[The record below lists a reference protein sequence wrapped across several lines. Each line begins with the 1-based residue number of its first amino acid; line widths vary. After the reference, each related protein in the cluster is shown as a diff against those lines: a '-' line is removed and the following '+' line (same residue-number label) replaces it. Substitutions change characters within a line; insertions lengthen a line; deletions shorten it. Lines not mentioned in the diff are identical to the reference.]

1 LIGGPRSVRIPSE
14 DYDMIEAVYAFLLKI
29 FTQNPVLYATVV
41 VIVMLVEGLVLA
53 TLFEATLRF
62 LAIIWRK
69 TGR

>member
-1 LIGGPRSVRIPSE
+1 
-14 DYDMIEAVYAFLLKI
+14 MIEAVYAFLLKI

>member
-1 LIGGPRSVRIPSE
+1 
-14 DYDMIEAVYAFLLKI
+14 MIEAVYAFLLKI
-29 FTQNPVLYATVV
+29 FTQNPALYATAV

-62 LAIIWRK
+62 LARK